1 MGNPGIKSCV
11 FRGRGLQE
19 NFEML
24 CFQFNNLEI
33 FFSFFLLLSEFYYF
47 YSCSNLEILT

>member
-33 FFSFFLLLSEFYYF
+33 FFLSFYYSVNF
-47 YSCSNLEILT
+47 ITFIVVAT